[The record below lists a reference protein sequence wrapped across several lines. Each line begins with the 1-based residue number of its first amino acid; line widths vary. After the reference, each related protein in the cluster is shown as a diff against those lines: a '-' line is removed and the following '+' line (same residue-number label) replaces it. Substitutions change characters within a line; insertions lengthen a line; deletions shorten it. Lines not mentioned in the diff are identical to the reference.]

1 MEIIIGRNANNGKLL
16 LTVDGKDQQQLTTSG
31 SVSPSVGT
39 AHCKLTIINGQMRL
53 RNLDINNYTYVNGQS
68 IESKAITQNDQIV
81 LGSEG
86 YLLDWNLLK
95 PFTPIDIRPLKKVWE
110 DFEQQNIQIQIE
122 DRKFNALRSA
132 TGIITMLAIA
142 LSIATG
148 GKSIWYIVL
157 YGIAI
162 AISVIC
168 FIKAYR
174 DSSKLPQKRQEL
186 NKIFQHDYVCPHCG
200 HFMGNQPYDILAQNG
215 CCPYCRKQFIH

>member
-1 MEIIIGRNANNGKLL
+1 MEIIIGRDTNKGKLL
-16 LTVDGKDQQQLTTSG
+16 LTVDGNDQPTAIFG
-31 SVSPSVGT
+31 VPPSVET
-39 AHCKLTIINGQMRL
+39 AHCKLTIVNGQMRL
-53 RNLDINNYTYVNGQS
+53 KNLDINNYTYVNGQS
-68 IESKAITQNDQIV
+68 IESKAVTQNDQV
-81 LGSEG
+81 MLGTNG
-86 YLLDWNLLK
+86 FLLDWNLLK
-95 PFTPIDIRPLKKVWE
+95 PFTPIDIRPLQKVWE

-148 GKSIWYIVL
+148 GKSMLYIIL

-162 AISVIC
+162 VISLIC

-186 NKIFQHDYVCPHCG
+186 NKKFQRDYVCPNCG
-200 HFMGNQPYDILAQNG
+200 HFMGNQSYDILAQNG
-215 CCPYCRKQFIH
+215 SCPYCKKQFIH